1 MWKKLTTEVPL
12 GQGWAK
18 KCRSLKFPHTPPPGH
33 GHCTLSALLYLSLSE
48 AEKCISYCSPS
59 PFLSPVCTISKHS
72 LPFFIAL
79 FISIDFE
86 WCAALFCNK
95 DCVPPNTSFHPV
107 TLGDNLRVNILCR
120 SSRFNSAANPI
131 SGIVWSSYSGGH
143 SSTDHIWI
151 IQVFCPPPP
160 PFSANDIHYSNWT

>member
-1 MWKKLTTEVPL
+1 MNVKKAHHRSSPGAGL
-12 GQGWAK
+12 AK

-33 GHCTLSALLYLSLSE
+33 GHCTLSALLYLSLSK

-59 PFLSPVCTISKHS
+59 PFLSPVCTTSKHS

-95 DCVPPNTSFHPV
+95 DCVPPNTSFHP
-107 TLGDNLRVNILCR
+107 GYPRR
-120 SSRFNSAANPI
+120 QSASKYFVPI
-131 SGIVWSSYSGGH
+131 IPFQQCGKSDQWHCLIIVQWR
-143 SSTDHIWI
+143 T
-151 IQVFCPPPP
+151 Q
-160 PFSANDIHYSNWT
+160 